1 MEPRKGMKTRASF
14 LLFVFLLFIFML
26 VTTKLHFERIKMDS
40 KWYTFDSTRVGKE
53 ENIDGIDVDIDNT
66 DSILE
71 EKLSSS
77 SELGFLPKGILAS
90 TSDFELKQLWERDPT
105 FQRSSVRYTAL
116 LAVPVGLKQKENV
129 DMLVKKFLLVNCSI
143 LLFHYDGKVNEWNDL
158 DWSSKAVHILA
169 HNQTKWWFAKRFL
182 HPAVVS
188 SYDYIFLWDEDL
200 GVENFHP
207 GRYLQIMMSEGLE
220 ITQPALDPDLS
231 EVHHRITVRRKTRKF
246 HRRVYFSGGS
256 KNCSAKS
263 REPPCTGWVEG
274 MAPVFSRAAWSC
286 VWHLIQNDL
295 VHGWGLDMKLGYCAQ
310 GDRTKKVGV
319 IDSEYIVHQG
329 IQTLGASPP
338 IKTPSRFL
346 DLRTHIRRQSAAELQ
361 EFRKR
366 WDRAVT
372 EDKEWTDP
380 FGT

>member
-1 MEPRKGMKTRASF
+1 METRKGMKTRASF

-40 KWYTFDSTRVGKE
+40 KWYTFDSPRVGKE
-53 ENIDGIDVDIDNT
+53 EDIDVDIHT
-66 DSILE
+66 DISILE
-71 EKLSSS
+71 EEKSSS
-77 SELGFLPKGILAS
+77 SKLGFLPRGIVAS
-90 TSDFELKQLWERDPT
+90 TSDFELKQLWERDPN

-116 LAVPVGLKQKENV
+116 LAVPVGLKQKKNV
-129 DMLVKKFLLVNCSI
+129 DLLVKKYSVI
-143 LLFHYDGKVNEWNDL
+143 LQYFACCDFR
-158 DWSSKAVHILA
+158 
-169 HNQTKWWFAKRFL
+169 WFAKRFL
-182 HPAVVS
+182 HPDVVS
-188 SYDYIFLWDEDL
+188 SYDYVFLWDEDL

-231 EVHHRITVRRKTRKF
+231 EVHHRITVRRKARRF

-263 REPPCTGWVEG
+263 TEPPCTGWVEG

-366 WDRAVT
+366 WDRAVS

>member
-1 MEPRKGMKTRASF
+1 METRKGMKTRASF

-40 KWYTFDSTRVGKE
+40 KWYTFDSPRVGKE
-53 ENIDGIDVDIDNT
+53 EDIDVDIHT
-66 DSILE
+66 DISILE
-71 EKLSSS
+71 EEKSSS
-77 SELGFLPKGILAS
+77 SKLGFLPRGIVAS
-90 TSDFELKQLWERDPT
+90 TSDFELKQLWERDPN

-116 LAVPVGLKQKENV
+116 LAVPVGLKQKKNV
-129 DMLVKKFLLVNCSI
+129 DLLVKKVLVETELEN
-143 LLFHYDGKVNEWNDL
+143 GRVNEWNDL

-182 HPAVVS
+182 HPDVVS
-188 SYDYIFLWDEDL
+188 SYDYVFLWDEDL

-231 EVHHRITVRRKTRKF
+231 EVHHRITVRRKARRF

-263 REPPCTGWVEG
+263 TEPPCTGWVEG

-366 WDRAVT
+366 WDRAVS